1 MTGRR
6 RHWVSRSLARFRT
19 AGRLTVAQ
27 FRQQKLQLLLAVIGV
42 ALAVLAITLL
52 VSTGLGVLETGQEQ
66 FDTADRD
73 LWVTSSETRMTA
85 DGGGGFENTLYD
97 SRNLSTEMESHDGVS
112 DAVPLAFDMAYIN
125 NGEANEPQSVVATG
139 VSGSGPA
146 VQVTE
151 GEELPTDPHFVDES
165 EEVDTTREVLI
176 DQETAQTHNIT
187 VGDTISLGG
196 SLTAAQDNQF
206 TVVGISSTFEEMSG
220 APTVTLPLNEFHQ
233 VTGTTQTEPA
243 TFITVTVEDDADVEA
258 VQQDLEATYPEYEIR
273 SNQEQLSAVLQ
284 EQVIHLAAAG
294 ALIVLAI
301 SAGVALTMSLLSLV
315 VYQQRQTFAAL
326 TAQGVSPAL
335 LIYTVIGQGL
345 VIGILG
351 GTFGVALTPPA
362 VIGLN
367 RLSEAV
373 VGFEGLVQTAPWVYA
388 VAVGIAVGIGT
399 SAAMI
404 AGWRVSRSAPLDHL

>member
-1 MTGRR
+1 MIDRSRR
-6 RHWVSRSLARFRT
+6 WANRSLARLQT
-19 AGRLTVAQ
+19 AGRLTIAQ

-97 SRNLSTEMESHDGVS
+97 SRTLSTEMESHDGIS
-112 DAVPLAFDMAYIN
+112 DAVPLAFDMAYLD
-125 NGEANEPQSVVATG
+125 NGETDEPQSVVATG
-139 VSGSGPA
+139 VSGGGPA
-146 VQVTE
+146 VEVTE
-151 GEELPTDPHFVDES
+151 GGELPTDPHFVDDP
-165 EEVDTTREVLI
+165 EEVETTREVLI
-176 DQETAQTHNIT
+176 DQETARTHNIS
-187 VGDTISLGG
+187 VGDTVSVGG
-196 SLTAAQDNQF
+196 SLTAAQDTQF

-220 APTVTLPLNEFHQ
+220 APTVTLPLNEFHRI
-233 VTGTTQTEPA
+233 TGTTETEPA
-243 TFITVTVEDDADVEA
+243 TFITITVEDDADVEA
-258 VQQDLEATYPEYEIR
+258 VQQDLESAYPEYEIR

-294 ALIVLAI
+294 ALIVLAL
-301 SAGVALTMSLLSLV
+301 SAGVALTVSLLSLV

-326 TAQGVSPAL
+326 TAQGVSSSL
-335 LIYTVIGQGL
+335 LICTVIGQGL
-345 VIGILG
+345 VIGVLG
-351 GTFGVALTPPA
+351 GTIGVALTPPA

-367 RLSEAV
+367 RLSELV
-373 VGFEGLVQTAPWVYA
+373 VGFEGLVQTAPWVYG